1 MSNFNVFYIASESER
16 DRVQFMESWLSKT
29 GCIYSRVDGVTIENS
44 CNINSYDRER
54 RLRRFG
60 FDMTDSEIGCFLA
73 HRKIWQLIG
82 ESDRP
87 ALILESD
94 CYLNREIS
102 LSALLREL
110 SAQLA
115 PMEMV
120 RLHGIF
126 ERNEVVRRKIRALDQ
141 GLDFFQCLGDPMG
154 AAAYLITPA
163 VAKNLCM
170 TSQHFFEPVDVFLSK
185 TWFHRVKFRAV
196 KPYPFSVEDF
206 PSVIGERRRPKQS
219 ISERLAIELS
229 RAGDDFKR
237 ILYMPWHFWG

>member
-16 DRVQFMESWLSKT
+16 DRVQFMESWLSNT
-29 GCIYSRVDGVTIENS
+29 DCIYSRVDGVTIES
-44 CNINSYDRER
+44 SYNITSYDRER
-54 RLRRFG
+54 RLGRFG

-73 HRKIWQLIG
+73 HRKIWRLIG
-82 ESDRP
+82 ESGRP

-110 SAQLA
+110 LAHLA

-141 GLDFFQCLGDPMG
+141 GFDFVQCLGDPMG
-154 AAAYLITPA
+154 GLCDGLARLETRRFGSATVLAGGGANTLPA
-163 VAKNLCM
+163 FGF
-170 TSQHFFEPVDVFLSK
+170 QFESVFNQLWPHGFDGCRK
-185 TWFHRVKFRAV
+185 
-196 KPYPFSVEDF
+196 
-206 PSVIGERRRPKQS
+206 
-219 ISERLAIELS
+219 
-229 RAGDDFKR
+229 
-237 ILYMPWHFWG
+237 